1 MCARLTRATLDWLR
15 STGGT
20 VCRNCVFGWD
30 TPSLTLSRST
40 GFEPL
45 TESQSV
51 TLTPDRDANTGARLA
66 DAPDFVLVADLTKQE
81 TQAT

>member
-1 MCARLTRATLDWLR
+1 
-15 STGGT
+15 
-20 VCRNCVFGWD
+20 
-30 TPSLTLSRST
+30 
-40 GFEPL
+40 
-45 TESQSV
+45 V